1 MKKNLIIIPTYNEKS
16 NIKNLIN
23 NIFKYQNN
31 FDLLFIDDNSPDGTA
46 NIIKKRQSKNKN
58 IFLILRKKKSG
69 IGSAHKIALKWGF
82 KKKYKRI
89 ITMDADGTHNPKYI
103 KKMIKKSNIAHLVIT
118 NRFLK
123 KNSLSDW
130 SLIRFFIT
138 NLRHFIIKLLL
149 GLPYDASGAFRCYN
163 TSKANINDII
173 QAKDNGYSFF
183 WESLYLLNK
192 KKYSIKEIPIYL
204 PYRKVGSSK
213 MTMKDIIGSLLYLM
227 KYFFKN
233 LIS

>member
-16 NIKNLIN
+16 NIQNLIN

-183 WESLYLLNK
+183 WESLFILYK
-192 KKYSIKEIPIYL
+192 KKYLINEIPVVL
-204 PYRKVGSSK
+204 PYRYSGSSK
-213 MTMKDIIGSLLYLM
+213 MEIKDISHALIYLI
-227 KYFFKN
+227 KIYLTKK
-233 LIS
+233 